1 MSLAIPMFIESVL
14 NMLIGT
20 VNTAVLSGYSEEAVA
35 ATGAVSPL
43 INLFSLFFSVVAIGS
58 TVVISNHIGS
68 ENLSRAAK
76 TVTCSLFLC
85 VSLGA
90 FLGVSLAIFAEP
102 TVRLMN
108 LQGGVLTEAVNYFRI
123 RMMALVVSAA
133 SSILL
138 AILRCFGHPQ
148 STVVAGV
155 VGNICNLAL
164 SVYVVHCATY
174 PPVQGVT
181 GIALAAVTSQL
192 LSLGIA
198 IYCFFRAAIPKQM
211 PSLREMPRLAY
222 DVLRIGVPTGISG
235 GSFTL
240 SQVITNAFVATLGPV
255 ALSAK
260 VYYTNILSY
269 AYLFSVNVGNANALL
284 VGRLC
289 GAGRIEHANRLNRM
303 VVKVTIA
310 VNLLVSLSILCLY
323 RPLLSIF
330 TDNPWIVATAFSVFL
345 VDIVTEQARAVS
357 HIYEYALRAAG
368 DVMFSLKVL
377 LISCW
382 VFSVGLAY
390 VLCIPLGWG
399 LIGCWIGLALD
410 ETVRAVS
417 TVYRWRTGKWI
428 YFHKAKE
435 D

>member
-1 MSLAIPMFIESVL
+1 
-14 NMLIGT
+14 MLLST
-20 VNTAVLSGYSEEAVA
+20 VNTAVLSGYSEDAVA
-35 ATGAVSPL
+35 ATGAVAPL

-68 ENLSRAAK
+68 ENLPRAAK
-76 TVTCSLFLC
+76 TVTCSFALC
-85 VSLGA
+85 VSFGAILGIL
-90 FLGVSLAIFAEP
+90 FSVFAEP
-102 TVRLMN
+102 TVRLMK
-108 LQGGVLTEAVNYFRI
+108 LEGTVLDEAVTYFRI
-123 RMMALVVSAA
+123 RMAALVISAA

-138 AILRCFGHPQ
+138 AILRCFGHPR

-155 VGNICNLAL
+155 VANICNLLL
-164 SVYVVHCATY
+164 SVYVVYYATY
-174 PPVQGVT
+174 APILGVT
-181 GIALAAVTSQL
+181 GIAWSVVISQVVSLSIAV
-192 LSLGIA
+192 
-198 IYCFFRAAIPKQM
+198 YCFVRAAIPWKW
-211 PSLREMPRLAY
+211 PTWREVPRLSF
-222 DVLRIGVPTGISG
+222 DVLRIGIPTGISS

-240 SQVITNAFVATLGPV
+240 SQVITNIFVAQLGPV

-289 GAGRIEHANRLNRM
+289 GAGEIDHANRLNRA

-310 VNLLVSLSILCLY
+310 VNLAISLGILFLY

-330 TDNPWIVATAFSVFL
+330 TDNPWIITTAVGIFL

-357 HIYEYALRAAG
+357 QIYEYALRAAG
-368 DVMFSLKVL
+368 DVMFSFKVL
-377 LISCW
+377 LVSCW

-428 YFHKAKE
+428 YFHKKRE
-435 D
+435 E